1 LYKNKSCEIKKLN
14 KFKEGTIPKTKLA
27 KDSKEKFPLCVQS
40 ALDKKAK
47 KMVVLKVAEISSFAD
62 YFLICHGDSS
72 RQVQGIARNIEER
85 LKKTGFAPLGIEGFQ
100 EGNWVLMDYG
110 DVIIHIFQKPVR
122 EFYDLERLW
131 VDAPRLDVDEEKP
144 ITTLLDWWG
153 S

>member
-1 LYKNKSCEIKKLN
+1 MYRNKSCEIKKLN
-14 KFKEGTIPKTKLA
+14 KLKEGTIPKTKLA

-47 KMVVLKVAEISSFAD
+47 NLVVLKVAEISSFAD

-72 RQVQGIARNIEER
+72 RQVQGIARNIEEK
-85 LKKTGFAPLGIEGFQ
+85 LKKTGFVPLGIEGYQ
-100 EGNWVLMDYG
+100 EGSWVLMDYG

-131 VDAPRLDVDEEKP
+131 VDAPRLDVDEKKAFA
-144 ITTLLDWWG
+144 TLLDWWG
-153 S
+153 G